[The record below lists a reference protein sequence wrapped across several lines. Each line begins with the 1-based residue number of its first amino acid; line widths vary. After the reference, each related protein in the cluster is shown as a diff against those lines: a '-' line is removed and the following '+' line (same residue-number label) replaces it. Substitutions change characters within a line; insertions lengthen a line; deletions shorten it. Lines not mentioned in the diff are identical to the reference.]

1 MRDADNRP
9 LPASFLRPSWA
20 GVAILCGLA
29 GFLTFT
35 GVYDAV
41 IGMPFWL
48 GWCYWM
54 FTLVVGC
61 LVGYAVI
68 IVSTRISMHYFLN
81 YGAATLAS
89 TAAVTSVIATLQ
101 IFVGHPVPWPFMPYL
116 FGQVLVISILIFALG
131 LLSERATRKSGS
143 EVTGRDPVKHFLEHL
158 PMKYRD
164 AELYAIS
171 SEGHYLRVHTS
182 KGEEMILMRLS
193 DAVHDLKNADG
204 LRTHRSWWVAGSA
217 ISDVKKDKGRMALT
231 LKSGVLVPVSRT
243 YQSATKA
250 ANWF

>member
-1 MRDADNRP
+1 MRDVDNRL
-9 LPASFLRPSWA
+9 LPGSFLRPSWA
-20 GVAILCGLA
+20 GAAILCGLA

-54 FTLVVGC
+54 LTLVVGC

-68 IVSTRISMHYFLN
+68 IVSAQVGTHYVLN

-89 TAAVTSVIATLQ
+89 TAAVTAVIATLQ
-101 IFVGHPVPWPFMPYL
+101 IFVGHPVPWHFMPYL
-116 FGQVLVISILIFALG
+116 FGQVLVISMLIFGLG
-131 LLSERATRKSGS
+131 LLSERAMRKPD
-143 EVTGRDPVKHFLEHL
+143 VAATGRDPVKHFLEHL

-182 KGEEMILMRLS
+182 IGEEMILMRLS

-204 LRTHRSWWVAGSA
+204 LRTHRSWWVAGSG
-217 ISDVKKDKGRMALT
+217 ISDVKKDNGRMALT

-250 ANWF
+250 ANWV